1 MEFNKVEIPIELTKN
16 ININIS
22 DTTDEIIRWSFV
34 KHEREFIELL
44 GASVP
49 KLYEKVFSI
58 VSVSFDCE
66 NGKLKTIIY
75 TRLLN
80 NEKFK
85 FITFMLIEK
94 LRELFEKLIQEK
106 IDKIAIEIINGEK
119 DYIAASNQVISKQY
133 FDFKKSNK
141 R

>member
-1 MEFNKVEIPIELTKN
+1 MIISISAGVDLGNDFLEDINYISADNGNGIEGTIKGLLALLSFLAITYNSNPLEFNKVEIPIELTKN

-66 NGKLKTIIY
+66 NGKLKTI
-75 TRLLN
+75 
-80 NEKFK
+80 
-85 FITFMLIEK
+85 
-94 LRELFEKLIQEK
+94 
-106 IDKIAIEIINGEK
+106 
-119 DYIAASNQVISKQY
+119 
-133 FDFKKSNK
+133 
-141 R
+141 